1 MALYSVKTKL
11 SLEDVMAKANAFFA
25 GQLGL
30 EVTEPEP
37 CCVSFLGGGGYV
49 TVRVSNERKP
59 TEVELETR
67 EWDHHVRQFMHE
79 IA

>member
-11 SLEDVMAKANAFFA
+11 STEDVMAKANAFFS
-25 GQLGL
+25 GQWGL
-30 EVTEPEP
+30 EVREPEP
-37 CCVSFLGGGGYV
+37 CCVSFFGGGGHV
-49 TVRVSNERKP
+49 AVRVSNEGKQ

-67 EWDHHVRQFMHE
+67 EWDRQVQQFMHE